1 MPSMNQKL
9 CQKLFQT
16 TGTAMLVMRNNGFV
30 EVNPGAT
37 AMFNSLPG
45 QFLGKS
51 LPDFSPEFQP
61 NGEAS
66 AQLWQRATEAA
77 LAGQPQQLEWCC
89 RPVDGPNFFVEL
101 NLDAVWLDDQPYL
114 YLVLH
119 NISRYKQTEAALVES
134 REMLQLIANTIPQ
147 LIFWKDINS
156 VYMGCNQHF
165 ADAAGVGNPAGIVG
179 KTDYDLPWKPS
190 EAEFFRQVD
199 RRVMD
204 NNAPELHI
212 IETQLR
218 ADGKQTWVD
227 TNKMPLHNTAGT
239 VVGILGTYED
249 ITERMQM
256 ETTLLESESRLRA
269 FVNAL
274 PDVAFI
280 HNAAGCYLEVLVSED
295 NARYANIAKSLKG
308 RYIAEVIPPQY
319 ADQFLAV
326 IRQALET
333 QKPQTLEYSLREG
346 VWYEG
351 RVLPIKDD
359 EPENR
364 RVVWLARDISERKQL
379 ERQIQESLA
388 RNEWQSR
395 LSTLVSQDAVASSN
409 LDEFYQHVVSRV
421 NEQFGLY
428 YSQLLRLN
436 PAEGSLKLAAGYGEV
451 GQKLAATD
459 FQVKLGE
466 GLVGLAA
473 GTGAMMVQSEAA
485 PNPFW
490 RSHPLLPHTKTELAI
505 PLLFG
510 TENAQAQLTALQTFV
525 NAGFDGFIVHAID
538 TGSVTA
544 IARSARKQNR
554 HVIAVGNDLGSEN
567 QTTLIAT
574 RDRELGYL
582 LGRQAGEWAVK
593 HIPPGQSLRLG
604 LLTYSQISTE
614 VVLREQAILEGIEE
628 IFGDNFVVIEE
639 TAGDPIRGRAAA
651 QAWLAE
657 YPNLNMILGINDGGA
672 LGAHYAVIAAGKDQ
686 PDKFFVG
693 GIDAVPEALAAIKAS
708 GAYQATVT
716 QSPEQIGRLAIR
728 TMVAA
733 IKGLPVET
741 SQTIEYLPV
750 NPANIDEIMQ
760 KLQQWNSADVAD
772 DPLAGLDL
780 SKATVGI
787 SMLNMLNPF
796 YIRLVNAAVVEANRL
811 GLRLVSSDSRQVLG
825 VLNLHS
831 NTPGQLIAADLQLL
845 YRLAQQIAI
854 TIENVQ
860 LYQEANSF
868 RQFAEAAGQG
878 FGMATLQGQI
888 VYMNPALLQMLGESN
903 LANVTGN
910 SFIDYFFIDYFSE
923 NQRQYLLDEVVDTV
937 LKQGQWH
944 GEVELQTLTGK
955 IIPSIQSIFVI
966 RDNKGTP
973 VYIANAVTDIS
984 EQKRT
989 AAELQARL
997 QELNSLQRLMSREG
1011 WQNYQPAQTDE
1022 VLGYVF
1028 DSETVQPLQPTGA
1041 PLPPANDH
1049 TIINRVTVHGEVV
1062 ATLGVVANPDQPLT
1076 AEDEAFLSSISVQV
1090 AEAMERARLLEQ
1102 THKRAVELE
1111 AVSQLATVAST
1122 APNQTELL
1130 QTVVDLAKE
1139 KFGLYHAHI
1148 YLLNPAGNSL
1158 DLAAGAG
1165 DVGRQMVAQ
1174 GWHISLAQ
1182 TDSIVARAAQ
1192 TRQGVIANDVRQAAT
1207 FLPNPLLPLTHSEM
1221 AVPLLAGDELLG
1233 VLDVQAS
1240 VVNRFTNEDVYI
1252 QTALAS
1258 QVAVAIQNARQYQQT
1273 QRQAAIID
1281 SSEIL
1286 VAAADPS
1293 GHAVFLNRKGLQML
1307 GYADQSEMIGKPM
1320 REFFAPSQL
1329 EKYDRQILPQLL
1341 AEGSWQGETALQS
1354 RDGREIPVDQILFLV
1369 RDNRGEVQ
1377 LIATNASD
1385 ITERKRAQEAIQR
1398 NEELLRNII
1407 NATPDWIFVTDK
1419 EHRYQLVN
1427 KSFAETRNLTPEEVV
1442 GKTALEL
1449 GIPPE
1454 FVKGDP
1460 AKGVKGFWT
1469 DDEAVLAAG
1478 QMKLIDVEST
1488 IVNNQLR
1495 FISSIKIPL
1504 TNAEGEYNALLC
1516 YVRDITDREQMLRDT
1531 EQQAQRLTLLNEMG
1545 AALGQAIEP
1554 DDVYKIAAEKTL
1566 RIVGGNQA
1574 SIAIAIPATNEVE
1587 IFVLNVKDTFPTRMR
1602 LPMNSTAVA
1611 QTIQTG
1617 QITLVT
1623 GNECRQYPDSRRLLE
1638 QGLVT
1643 SMFAPLVSGG
1653 KTVGTVNISS
1663 NQLNAYGLP
1672 EQSLLQQIGTL
1683 LASVI
1688 ENRRLLAETQ
1698 MSLQETAMLYRVTR
1712 SLAQVG
1718 DQQKMFE
1725 FLLTEYLR
1733 QLNLSQGGVLV
1744 FDEDKTYGT
1753 LQALMLDGR
1762 LVEPGRRI
1770 SVAGNPVCQRLMATK
1785 EAVIITNAAVDP
1797 LLDSTRKLAEELGY
1811 QSMMLVPMVVHG
1823 EVIGALGADS
1833 TAEIHH
1839 FTDRELALVRA
1850 VADQLGVALERRYLL
1865 EETRAALAEVEL
1877 TQRRYT
1883 LQTWE
1888 SYQSKRD
1895 VAVYQQV
1902 REGFVVAEDNLLTGV
1917 DVSEAVSHKKAVVT
1931 TSPAGKD
1938 EPGQAAQSNLVVPLK
1953 VRDEVIGV
1961 LGLQQF
1967 TETRYWSADDVA
1979 LVETVAEQMAQA
1991 AENLRLLD
1999 ETQLRAARE
2008 KRVNE
2013 IGEKIQAAQSLE
2025 EALQIAIREVGVS
2038 LQAIETSVKL
2048 EVN

>member
-16 TGTAMLVMRNNGFV
+16 TGTAMLVLRNNGFV
-30 EVNPGAT
+30 EVNPGAA
-37 AMFNSLPG
+37 AMFNGLPG
-45 QFLGKS
+45 QMLGKS

-66 AQLWQRATEAA
+66 AQLWQRTVEAA
-77 LAGQPQQLEWCC
+77 LAGQPQQLEWWCQ
-89 RPVDGPNFFVEL
+89 PVDGPNFFVEL

-165 ADAAGVGNPAGIVG
+165 ADAAGVGSPAGIVG

-256 ETTLLESESRLRA
+256 ETTLRESESRLRA

-326 IRQALET
+326 IRQALDT

-388 RNEWQSR
+388 RSEWQSR
-395 LSTLVSQDAVASSN
+395 LSTLVSQDAVASGN

-428 YSQLLRLN
+428 YTQLLRLN

-510 TENAQAQLTALQTFV
+510 TENAQSQLTALQTFI

-538 TGSVTA
+538 TGNVTA
-544 IARSARKQNR
+544 IARSAREQNR
-554 HVIAVGNDLGSEN
+554 HVIAVGNDLGPAN

-593 HIPPGQSLRLG
+593 HIPPGQPLRLG
-604 LLTYSQISTE
+604 MLTYSQISTE
-614 VVLREQAILEGIEE
+614 VVSREQAILEGIEE

-651 QAWLAE
+651 QTWLAE

-693 GIDAVPEALAAIKAS
+693 GIDAVPEALAAIKTG

-716 QSPEQIGRLAIR
+716 QSPEQIGRLAVR

-741 SQTIEYLPV
+741 AQFIEYLPV
-750 NPANIDEIMQ
+750 NPANIDEVML
-760 KLQQWNSADVAD
+760 KLQQWNLPDVAD

-780 SKATVGI
+780 GKATVGI

-796 YIRLVNAAVVEANRL
+796 YIRLVNAAVAEANRL

-831 NTPGQLIAADLQLL
+831 NTPGQLITADLQLL

-878 FGMATLQGQI
+878 FGMATLQGQV
-888 VYMNPALLQMLGESN
+888 VYMNVALQQMLGERN
-903 LANVTGN
+903 LSAVVGK
-910 SFIDYFFIDYFSE
+910 SFIEYFTE
-923 NQRQYLLDEVVDTV
+923 GQRQFLIEEVFATAM
-937 LKQGQWH
+937 KQGQWH
-944 GEVELQTLTGK
+944 GEVELKTLAGK
-955 IIPSIQSIFVI
+955 IIPTIQNVFII
-966 RDNKGTP
+966 RDDKGAP
-973 VYIANAVTDIS
+973 LYIATAVTDIS

-989 AAELQARL
+989 AAELEARV
-997 QELNSLQRLMSREG
+997 QELNALQRLMVREG

-1028 DSETVQPLQPTGA
+1028 NSDTVQPLQPAGA
-1041 PLPPANDH
+1041 SLPPANDH
-1049 TIINRVTVHGEVV
+1049 TIINPVTVHGEVV

-1076 AEDEAFLSSISVQV
+1076 AEDEAFLSSISAQV

-1148 YLLNPAGNSL
+1148 YLLNQAGNSL

-1174 GWHISLAQ
+1174 GWHIDLAQ
-1182 TDSIVARAAQ
+1182 PDSIVARAAQ

-1207 FLPNPLLPLTHSEM
+1207 FLPNPLLPLTRSEL

-1233 VLDVQAS
+1233 VLDVQAGA
-1240 VVNRFTNEDVYI
+1240 VNRFTNEDVYI

-1286 VAAADPS
+1286 VSAADPS

-1307 GYADQSEMIGKPM
+1307 GYTDQHELIGKPM

-1354 RDGREIPVDQILFLV
+1354 RDGREIPVDQSLFLV

-1407 NATPDWIFVTDK
+1407 NATPDWIFITDK

-1427 KSFAETRNLTPEEVV
+1427 KSYAESRNLTPEAII
-1442 GKTALEL
+1442 GKTALEI
-1449 GIPPE
+1449 GIPAE
-1454 FVKGDP
+1454 IVKGDP
-1460 AKGVKGFWT
+1460 ANQIKGFWP
-1469 DDEAVLAAG
+1469 DDEEVLTTG
-1478 QMKLIDVEST
+1478 QMRLVDVEPT
-1488 IVNNQLR
+1488 FVKNEPR

-1504 TNAEGEYNALLC
+1504 ANAEGEYNALLC
-1516 YVRDITDREQMLRDT
+1516 YVRDITEREQLLLDT
-1531 EQQAQRLTLLNEMG
+1531 EQQAQRLTLLNEMST
-1545 AALGQAIEP
+1545 ALSQAVELR
-1554 DDVYKIAAEKTL
+1554 DVYRIVAEKTL
-1566 RIVGGNQA
+1566 QVVGGDQV
-1574 SIAIAIPATNEVE
+1574 SIAIELPATSEFE
-1587 IFVLNVKDTFPTRMR
+1587 IFALNGPKDPRPITVR
-1602 LPMNSTAVA
+1602 LPIKGTAIEWTV
-1611 QTIQTG
+1611 QSG
-1617 QITLVT
+1617 QLTVLV
-1623 GNECRQYPDSRRLLE
+1623 GEDCALYPDSRRLYA
-1638 QGLVT
+1638 QGFLA

-1653 KTVGTVNISS
+1653 KAVGAISISS
-1663 NQLNAYGLP
+1663 KKLTVYGLR
-1672 EQSLLQQIGTL
+1672 EQSLLQQISTL
-1683 LASVI
+1683 LAAAI

-1718 DQQKMFE
+1718 DQQRMFE
-1725 FLLTEYLR
+1725 QLLTEYLR
-1733 QLNLSQGGVLV
+1733 QLKLPQGRVLI
-1744 FDEDKTYGT
+1744 FDNDMLHGT
-1753 LQALMLDGR
+1753 FVALMLNGQ
-1762 LVEPGRRI
+1762 LAKPGQRFA
-1770 SVAGNPVCQRLMATK
+1770 VANYPVYQRLITTK
-1785 EAVIITNAAVDP
+1785 EAVVIANAATDP
-1797 LLDSTRKLAEELGY
+1797 MVAVARPSAEEPGY
-1811 QSMMLVPMVVHG
+1811 KSMLLMPMVVRG
-1823 EVIGALGADS
+1823 KVIGALGADAP
-1833 TAEIHH
+1833 AEVHH
-1839 FTDRELALVRA
+1839 FTERELTLVRS

-1865 EETRAALAEVEL
+1865 EETRAALEEVEL

-1888 SYQSKRD
+1888 SYQAKRD

-1902 REGFVVAEDNLLTGV
+1902 REGLTVAKDNLPPGI
-1917 DVSEAVSHKKAVVT
+1917 DEAVAQKKTMVFTLPLAA
-1931 TSPAGKD
+1931 SGNQ
-1938 EPGQAAQSNLVVPLK
+1938 PGSAAQSNLVVPLK

-1961 LGLQQF
+1961 LGLQQI
-1967 TETRYWSADDVA
+1967 TEARYWSADDVA
-1979 LVETVAEQMAQA
+1979 LVETVAEQMALA